1 MLKSRKYVIIAAVGN
16 ITKGNLLLLLTA
28 ILWGS
33 GFISQKLGNEVMPP
47 MTFNAVRQLMAGIVL
62 APVALRSVKINGY
75 FSPEKNSAEEI
86 SNKKKRVMIAGALCG
101 LFLLIGTGTQ
111 QIGLLTVSAGKS
123 GFITSLY
130 IVIVPILSTV
140 LGTKVSGKSVA
151 CVALAMFGFA
161 VMSLK
166 GGLGGATAG
175 DWLTL
180 ASAAAF
186 AAQIIA
192 VSQFVDE
199 HNAILLSQIQ
209 FLFCGGLGLIV
220 AIIAEGPTFS
230 ALLAGLAPLLYQT
243 FFPTAGGYTLQ
254 IVGQKYTDSSTA
266 ALIMSL
272 ESVFAAIL
280 GAIILGEMMSAREIL
295 GSAIIFAA
303 VIIGQWEG
311 KPARASGNSSK

>member
-1 MLKSRKYVIIAAVGN
+1 MALFCAIIAAVSN
-16 ITKGNLLLLLTA
+16 KTKGNLLLLLTA

-33 GFISQKLGNEVMPP
+33 GFISQKLGNEAMPP

-62 APVALRSVKINGY
+62 APLALRSVKASGY
-75 FSPEKNSAEEI
+75 FSLEKNSEEEI
-86 SNKKKRVMIAGALCG
+86 AYKKKRVLIAGVLCG
-101 LFLLIGTGTQ
+101 FLLLIGTGTQ

-140 LGTKVSGKSVA
+140 LGTKVSRRSVA

-192 VSQFVDE
+192 VNQFVDD

-209 FLFCGGLGLIV
+209 FLFCGSIGLIV
-220 AIIAEGPTFS
+220 AIIAEGPTV
-230 ALLAGLAPLLYQT
+230 AAVLAGLAPLIYQT

-254 IVGQKYTDSSTA
+254 VVGQKYADSTTA
-266 ALIMSL
+266 ALIMST
-272 ESVFAAIL
+272 EAVFAAIFGTL
-280 GAIILGEMMSAREIL
+280 ILGELMSGREIV
-295 GSAIIFAA
+295 GAVIIFAA
-303 VIIGQWEG
+303 VILGQIEPG
-311 KPARASGNSSK
+311 MFNKDNK

>member
-1 MLKSRKYVIIAAVGN
+1 MLKSRKYVIIAAVSN
-16 ITKGNLLLLLTA
+16 KTKGNLLLLLTA

-33 GFISQKLGNEVMPP
+33 GFISQKLGNEAMPP
-47 MTFNAVRQLMAGIVL
+47 MTFNAVRQLLAGIVL
-62 APVALRSVKINGY
+62 APLALRSVKANGY
-75 FSPEKNSAEEI
+75 FSPEKNRAEEI
-86 SNKKKRVMIAGALCG
+86 SYKRKRVLIGGALCG
-101 LFLLIGTGTQ
+101 LFLLIGSGAQ

-140 LGTKVSGKSVA
+140 LGTRVSGKSVA

-161 VMSLK
+161 VMSLR

-175 DWLTL
+175 DWITL

-186 AAQIIA
+186 AAQIVA

-220 AIIAEGPTFS
+220 AVIVEGPTL
-230 ALLAGLAPLLYQT
+230 AAVLAGLAPLLYQT

-280 GAIILGEMMSAREIL
+280 GALILGEMMSAREIL
-295 GSAIIFAA
+295 GAAIIFAA

-311 KPARASGNSSK
+311 KPKRESENSSK